1 MVTKLNNQRSKDEKG
16 VVIFMVAA
24 GLVVF
29 LGIAGLAFDL
39 GRLYNVKTE
48 LQNGMDAAA
57 MAGAAEL
64 NGATSGINAAVSSAV
79 AATNNYNFNNQPVT
93 VTADDVTFSATR
105 DSGYVT
111 QATAAASP
119 AGIRFVKVTTQK
131 SMDLALIKILP
142 GVGSTQ
148 NVGAVAVAG
157 QSPPLNYA
165 CDGLSPLAPE
175 PLVGNGGLVTNYQ
188 LGQEYTLRFA
198 GGNNPPPT
206 GSGNF
211 LVLDFS
217 PITGGNNGAALVRDL
232 LYGGSSGCIGVGD
245 AICSKPG
252 VNDGPVRQGINDRF
266 DSDTDTRQG
275 IRYSDYVAGY
285 SSGGQTVHGNGRR
298 MLPVPIVSSDSNS
311 LQAILNGRDCPVYI
325 YDIVCFFINDR
336 VSNGNVDVTGE
347 FVGNCSTGGKA
358 DPTRSPAGRS
368 GLPSDRKLVLYR

>member
-1 MVTKLNNQRSKDEKG
+1 MITISNSQESKQEKG

-48 LQNGMDAAA
+48 LQNAMDAAA

-64 NGATSGINAAVSSAV
+64 NGATSGVDAAVSSAV
-79 AATNNYNFNNQPVT
+79 GATNNYNFNNQPVT
-93 VTADDVTFSATR
+93 VTAGEVTFSATR
-105 DSGYVT
+105 DGGYVS

-131 SMDLALIKILP
+131 NMDLALIKILP

-175 PLVGNGGLVTNYQ
+175 PLVDVGGLVTNYVP
-188 LGQEYTLRFA
+188 GQQYTLRFA

-217 PITGGNNGAALVRDL
+217 PITGGNSGAAQVRDL
-232 LYGGSSGCIGVGD
+232 LYGGSAGCIGVGD

-252 VNDGPVRQGINDRF
+252 VNAGPVRQGINDRF
-266 DSDTDTRQG
+266 DSDTDTRPG
-275 IRYSDYVAGY
+275 IIYSEYLAGY
-285 SSGGQTVHGNGRR
+285 SSGGQTSHGNGRR
-298 MLPVPIVSSDSNS
+298 MLPVPIVSSDLNS
-311 LQAILNGRDCPVYI
+311 LQPILNGRDCPVYI

-336 VSNGNVDVTGE
+336 VPNGNVNVMGE
-347 FVGNCSTGGKA
+347 FVGGCKTGGKA

-368 GLPSDRKLVLYR
+368 GLPSVRRLVLYR